1 MIFFAD
7 FCEGSG
13 TKCGTAL
20 DYRMV
25 VAVLNCTTDMPSPL
39 PAQPRN
45 AMDGQTNVPVV
56 DLVRADATSDW
67 LRNAVVDFRMGS
79 TWKPP
84 DKHYGT
90 KSVNER
96 LTASAYAIEEMKKE
110 EPVEITFKGKILM
123 VLDYP
128 ESSVAANRWSLGMG
142 LLILV
147 SVLTLFL
154 EPLVSPKNANPSD
167 DEKAIWLGF
176 EAFFTAIFTVEY
188 IVTLWACDGLGTQT
202 RGQFVKEPM
211 RICDLVAV
219 LPFYIDMAVDADQEE
234 FRLFRI
240 ARLMRLSRLMRL
252 GRLAKKSA
260 NFAPVA
266 MILVVIWGIY
276 MKNGLK
282 E

>member
-1 MIFFAD
+1 
-7 FCEGSG
+7 
-13 TKCGTAL
+13 
-20 DYRMV
+20 
-25 VAVLNCTTDMPSPL
+25 
-39 PAQPRN
+39 
-45 AMDGQTNVPVV
+45 
-56 DLVRADATSDW
+56 
-67 LRNAVVDFRMGS
+67 
-79 TWKPP
+79 
-84 DKHYGT
+84 
-90 KSVNER
+90 VNER
-96 LTASAYAIEEMKKE
+96 LTASAYAIEEMKKDDAE
-110 EPVEITFKGKILM
+110 VPITTKGKILM
-123 VLDYP
+123 ILDYP

-154 EPLVSPKNANPSD
+154 EPLISPKNANPSD
-167 DEKAIWLGF
+167 DEKAIWLAF
-176 EAFFTAIFTVEY
+176 EAFFTAIFTIEY
-188 IVTLWACDGLGTQT
+188 IVTLAVCDGLGTQT
-202 RGQFVKEPM
+202 KIQFVKEPM

-219 LPFYIDMAVDADQEE
+219 LPFYIDLAVDADQEE

-260 NFAPVA
+260 SFAPVA